1 MINDDTI
8 YFLELKQDVLFRKI
22 NRNDYMYYIENCK
35 SFARK
40 IYDIYKNENIVD
52 IIEKHGFKILKIYDN
67 VSKNS
72 PYILY
77 SEIVYFD
84 NKKEINIYVN
94 DLNKKL
100 ELISKNIKNIDLNF
114 LINLC
119 IAHEFYH
126 FLEIKY
132 DIYVQKYL
140 KKIKGIF
147 FESKLNACSEIC
159 AIEFSRLFTNSEIN
173 PKYIDYLALIKK
185 GYIDYTYLE
194 EAENELYNICK

>member
-40 IYDIYKNENIVD
+40 I
-52 IIEKHGFKILKIYDN
+52 
-67 VSKNS
+67 
-72 PYILY
+72 
-77 SEIVYFD
+77 
-84 NKKEINIYVN
+84 
-94 DLNKKL
+94 
-100 ELISKNIKNIDLNF
+100 
-114 LINLC
+114 
-119 IAHEFYH
+119 
-126 FLEIKY
+126 Y